1 MTESQIQNK
10 TNLIRQVIFE
20 VQKDKYYKFDV
31 DETTSF
37 YELKKILCNAAHLR
51 RGSFRI
57 YKNEKDYTY
66 DYDDNTLLNL
76 FPNEQTILFTLIKV
90 ENFPEEE
97 EYIIKLDANSPC
109 SIHDGKYLIFYCYNC
124 KQSICKNCFDE
135 NHKNHYVKE
144 KYDYLAP
151 TQILINN
158 IFSDSKQFYADEN
171 YDKTFMAF
179 ELKERLNKVL
189 FVQLKNMIDQIA
201 LKLNDVIDYFNN
213 CVVETRENTNEN
225 ISRLKDFS
233 IDAFKALKND
243 ISTNKI
249 MINDDI
255 FLTLDEKIKEI
266 DQSKSFLRDNVS
278 KYIAINNNFETIKN
292 LVNQIY
298 SDLFNNI
305 SKQLTINIY
314 DEIKNNIRTS
324 LVMPISK
331 DKIME
336 RMFSNV
342 KVARKSLGQKDPD
355 TPININNENISLLE
369 NQKNQNIQINKAT
382 TQSPSK
388 TITFN
393 KNYYSPNSKYNIN
406 NKININQDNSFSTI
420 ENSLFNYPQT
430 QPNFLDNFHQ
440 AILNSGS
447 KKKQLIIDENEE
459 LKNES
464 NTQLTDKRNSKVKG
478 DVFIYPI
485 ELTSNIMIENSE
497 GCESLK
503 VDFPVISNLNV
514 FLEKC
519 AFCNHQN
526 KLYISG
532 GIDKNGLF
540 SNSFLK
546 YEKNSKIIIIQSNL
560 LKSRANHSMIGYNKN
575 IYVIG
580 GIGTNKCEKFN
591 ELKWESM
598 SDLLEKEVQ
607 LPMLY
612 IYKDYLYAFGG
623 LNKNGILNS
632 IERINLK
639 NNRAKWEFVSY
650 LNHEN
655 IDNKVYG
662 CGLIETNN
670 ELLFIGGKK
679 DNDILKSTFKYDLI
693 NNTFYNCNFSF
704 EFEVYFK
711 ENPFREIGENIYAN
725 INENGKSP
733 LVFNLP
739 SSI

>member
-76 FPNEQTILFTLIKV
+76 FPNEQTIYFTLIKV

-124 KQSICKNCFDE
+124 KQSICKNCFDD

-158 IFSDSKQFYADEN
+158 IFSDSKQFYANEN

-201 LKLNDVIDYFNN
+201 FKLNDVIDYFNN

-278 KYIAINNNFETIKN
+278 K
-292 LVNQIY
+292 
-298 SDLFNNI
+298 
-305 SKQLTINIY
+305 
-314 DEIKNNIRTS
+314 
-324 LVMPISK
+324 
-331 DKIME
+331 
-336 RMFSNV
+336 
-342 KVARKSLGQKDPD
+342 
-355 TPININNENISLLE
+355 
-369 NQKNQNIQINKAT
+369 
-382 TQSPSK
+382 
-388 TITFN
+388 
-393 KNYYSPNSKYNIN
+393 
-406 NKININQDNSFSTI
+406 
-420 ENSLFNYPQT
+420 
-430 QPNFLDNFHQ
+430 
-440 AILNSGS
+440 
-447 KKKQLIIDENEE
+447 
-459 LKNES
+459 
-464 NTQLTDKRNSKVKG
+464 
-478 DVFIYPI
+478 
-485 ELTSNIMIENSE
+485 
-497 GCESLK
+497 
-503 VDFPVISNLNV
+503 
-514 FLEKC
+514 
-519 AFCNHQN
+519 
-526 KLYISG
+526 
-532 GIDKNGLF
+532 
-540 SNSFLK
+540 
-546 YEKNSKIIIIQSNL
+546 
-560 LKSRANHSMIGYNKN
+560 
-575 IYVIG
+575 
-580 GIGTNKCEKFN
+580 
-591 ELKWESM
+591 
-598 SDLLEKEVQ
+598 
-607 LPMLY
+607 
-612 IYKDYLYAFGG
+612 
-623 LNKNGILNS
+623 
-632 IERINLK
+632 
-639 NNRAKWEFVSY
+639 
-650 LNHEN
+650 
-655 IDNKVYG
+655 
-662 CGLIETNN
+662 
-670 ELLFIGGKK
+670 
-679 DNDILKSTFKYDLI
+679 
-693 NNTFYNCNFSF
+693 
-704 EFEVYFK
+704 
-711 ENPFREIGENIYAN
+711 
-725 INENGKSP
+725 
-733 LVFNLP
+733 
-739 SSI
+739 